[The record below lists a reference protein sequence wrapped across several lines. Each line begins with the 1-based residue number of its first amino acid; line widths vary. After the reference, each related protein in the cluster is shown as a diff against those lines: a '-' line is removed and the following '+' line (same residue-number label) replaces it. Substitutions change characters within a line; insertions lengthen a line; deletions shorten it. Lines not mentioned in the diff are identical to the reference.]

1 MEVWTGG
8 FWVAK
13 PCALC
18 AVIEVFPIAASSM
31 WVCNCNRQNINT
43 HSVTNPK
50 PCEHL
55 GGVPRSPR
63 DISHIR
69 T

>member
-8 FWVAK
+8 FRVAK

-31 WVCNCNRQNINT
+31 WMCNCNRQNINT
-43 HSVTNPK
+43 HSVRHVIPK
-50 PCEHL
+50 PNTW
-55 GGVPRSPR
+55 GAYPAT
-63 DISHIR
+63 SHIR